1 MAERTAGRE
10 EHTRWRLQRERWQ
23 RVITIRLEPD
33 SDVLKGIEEACR
45 KYDLKNGVIISGLGS
60 LRRAEYFNPLSFPD
74 GRVAY
79 GDPIIR
85 EEILE
90 LVSISG
96 IVCHDED
103 GTISPHVHVTLSRND
118 GSTVG
123 GHLGYGS
130 LVLATTDLVLG
141 RIEQVD
147 MCRRMDPKMKVPV
160 FHPTQL

>member
-1 MAERTAGRE
+1 METAKGTLAE
-10 EHTRWRLQRERWQ
+10 
-23 RVITIRLEPD
+23 VITIRLEPD

>member
-1 MAERTAGRE
+1 METAKGTLAE
-10 EHTRWRLQRERWQ
+10 
-23 RVITIRLEPD
+23 VITIRLEPD

-103 GTISPHVHVTLSRND
+103 GTISPHVHVTLSRKRRQHRRRAPGLRLPGPGD
-118 GSTVG
+118 HGPGPRPHRAG
-123 GHLGYGS
+123 GHVPQDGPEDEGAC
-130 LVLATTDLVLG
+130 VPP
-141 RIEQVD
+141 
-147 MCRRMDPKMKVPV
+147 DPALIPRKNGAP
-160 FHPTQL
+160 L